1 MLERIGYISEEGHQ
15 WQASWLGLLSARE
28 GCVPKGCDM
37 QQADVCWTEPCPSCQ
52 FHRQLKGEQGATDS
66 ENTHTTPGQS
76 LKVKFHASR
85 IESVRG
91 MSS

>member
-1 MLERIGYISEEGHQ
+1 MPERIGHISEEGHQ
-15 WQASWLGLLSARE
+15 WQASWLGLLSAGE
-28 GCVPKGCDM
+28 GCVRQGCDM
-37 QQADVCWTEPCPSCQ
+37 QHDYVCWTEPCPSYQ

-66 ENTHTTPGQS
+66 ENTCTTPGQS
-76 LKVKFHASR
+76 LKVKFHVSR